1 MSNREIVT
9 AEAMLKGFEY
19 DGQNLFTFQEWKKR
33 GYSVLKG
40 QKAFISTTLWKPVTS
55 KDKET
60 GKEEKRM
67 IMTKASLF
75 TIDQVAKIE
84 LN

>member
-9 AEAMLKGFEY
+9 SEAILKGFEY
-19 DGQNLFTFQEWKKR
+19 NGQNLFTFQEWKKR
-33 GYSVLKG
+33 GYSVIKG
-40 QKAFISTTLWKPVTS
+40 QKAFISTNLWKPVTK

-60 GKEEKRM
+60 GKTENIM

-75 TIDQVAKIE
+75 SADQVKKIE
-84 LN
+84 M

>member
-9 AEAMLKGFEY
+9 TEAMLKGFEY

-33 GYSVLKG
+33 GYSVIKG
-40 QKAFISTTLWKPVTS
+40 QKAFISTNLWKPVMK
-55 KDKET
+55 KDKESGT
-60 GKEEKRM
+60 EKRIM

-75 TIDQVAKIE
+75 TADQVKKIE
-84 LN
+84 M